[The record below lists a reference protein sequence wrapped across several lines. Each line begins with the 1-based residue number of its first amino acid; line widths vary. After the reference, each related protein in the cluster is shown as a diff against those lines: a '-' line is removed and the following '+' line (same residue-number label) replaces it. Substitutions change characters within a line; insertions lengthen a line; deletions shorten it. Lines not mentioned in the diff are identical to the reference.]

1 MKRRI
6 SAAAAAFVLGQAA
19 AVDAQPAQGGRV
31 GFYQWLGV
39 SDLPGDLLT
48 QARRRTTAL
57 GSRVF
62 RFYLGCRYD
71 YEYPVMDMRRFGGAA
86 ALTPAGIL
94 AAFERYRAVA
104 DDPMIETVVVT
115 VYSCADY
122 GGGPDDINLQRPW
135 GEREEKRVGEQ
146 IGALAEW
153 LYARY
158 GDKRKTVILAN
169 NETDEKLLDIA
180 NYTGS
185 MELAAA
191 NLRAWLRAR
200 QAAVEAAR
208 RRHPNAAM
216 QLFHAV
222 EISLVNLQ
230 IVAEDGG
237 FRKAARPGANA
248 LSLVVP
254 EIEFDLV
261 SYSAYESANSP
272 YETQDPDNP
281 PEETGGRLLRDLERI
296 RAAAG
301 GSLSAAGRA
310 RFGDRFVMV
319 GELGY
324 PRDRFEHLATGGVK
338 PRLRAALGAALDWGC
353 PYVVLW
359 QAFDAPRSGG
369 AAWGFGLYDR
379 RGGAP
384 ALRAAPGSCSTLRD
398 CMEAL
403 FESGFEGWRP

>member
-6 SAAAAAFVLGQAA
+6 AAAAAAFVLSRAA
-19 AVDAQPAQGGRV
+19 AVGAPPPHGGRV

-48 QARRRTTAL
+48 QARRRAAAL

-62 RFYLGCRYD
+62 RLYLGCRYD
-71 YEYPVMDMRRFGGAA
+71 YEYPVMDARRFGGAA
-86 ALTPAGIL
+86 QLTPAGIL
-94 AAFERYRAVA
+94 AGFERYRAVL
-104 DDPMIETVVVT
+104 DDPAVETVILT

-122 GGGPDDINLQRPW
+122 GGGADDINLQRPW
-135 GEREEKRVGEQ
+135 SEREEGLVRGQ

-153 LYARY
+153 LYAHY
-158 GDKRKTVILAN
+158 GSRRKTVILAN
-169 NETDEKLLDIA
+169 NETDEKLLDVA

-185 MELAAA
+185 IELAAA

-208 RRHPNAAM
+208 ARRPDAAL

-230 IVAEDGG
+230 LAAEDGG

-261 SYSAYESANSP
+261 SYSSYESTNSP
-272 YETQDPDNP
+272 YETQNPDAP
-281 PEETGGRLLRDLERI
+281 PSAAGVRLLRDLERI
-296 RAAAG
+296 REAAR
-301 GSLSAAGRA
+301 GSISAAGRK
-310 RFGDRFVMV
+310 RFGGRFVMI

-338 PRLRAALGAALDWGC
+338 PRLRASLGAALAWGC
-353 PYVVLW
+353 PYIVLW
-359 QAFDAPRSGG
+359 QVFDAPRSGG

-379 RGGAP
+379 QGRTP
-384 ALRAAPGSCSTLRD
+384 AIRAAPGSCSTLRD
-398 CMEAL
+398 CMRTL
-403 FESGFEGWRP
+403 FESGLDAWR